1 MAGNCTNYTKIDM
14 MRINF
19 KQVVKKGCVNMKKN
33 QHITQREDGKWQVK
47 GEGNEKATRITDTQK
62 EAINIG
68 REIARNQESELLI
81 HGENGKI
88 REKNSYGNDPYPPKG

>member
-1 MAGNCTNYTKIDM
+1 MAGNCTNFTKIDM

-47 GEGNEKATRITDTQK
+47 GEGNEGH
-62 EAINIG
+62 INGCCNTGFYCYLVI
-68 REIARNQESELLI
+68 LL
-81 HGENGKI
+81 
-88 REKNSYGNDPYPPKG
+88 